1 MDNFFLRDYQQ
12 DMKSRLF
19 EAWKSHR
26 SVMVQMPTGTGKTHV
41 LAAVIREFL
50 QDNAQAEVWIVAHR
64 RELVA
69 QIEDTVA
76 KYGIRNDDN
85 TVKAMSIQW
94 LQRHWEEVEGCPSLI
109 VIDEAHHA
117 LAESYQDLWR
127 HYPNARKLGMTATP
141 CRMNRR
147 GFTDLF
153 DVLLTSWS
161 IAEFI
166 RKEQLV
172 PFDYVAIRPDS
183 EEQRVIDSLEKR
195 GADGDYQLKEMNA
208 VLNRHTSIGRLYRSM
223 ERFAHGK
230 KGIVYAI
237 SIDHA
242 RNIAAYYNNK
252 GIETV
257 AIDSRTQAVERR
269 LWVDD
274 FKGGKIR
281 VLVNVDV
288 FSEGFDCPDVEFV
301 QMARPTLSLA
311 KYLQQ
316 VGRGLRRSE
325 GKDACMLIDN
335 VGLYR
340 VFGLPTVAWDWEA
353 MFRGLSSGKGHFVR
367 PSRRLVSSTTV
378 SQEEGTE
385 ALETII
391 SHDRLLESLC
401 AQESQPA
408 SLQSQGTSMLK
419 SWQDGE
425 SGLWGLKRG
434 RVRMTDACYV
444 RVFDIRYD
452 MAAVR
457 FGDMSCGVVDGA
469 GEVLW
474 RKNRCASMKFVRD
487 RFLSV
492 RMQNGQELYVDLYN
506 MRVYDRKPEV
516 KRFGNI
522 GLLKVGRAYYSRT
535 KTVYVNDQGI
545 DDSYITLR
553 GFCLT
558 VYDFKVPV
566 PGGTEDRPSY
576 GCRSGYAC
584 LLENDYDS
592 FYWVYRWLSDGS
604 IVVRDGDGRY
614 FHAGKGRKKVYVGC
628 DGARFPG
635 DSADAGTYFQSHGL
649 T

>member
-1 MDNFFLRDYQQ
+1 MDHFSLRDYQQ

-94 LQRHWEEVEGCPSLI
+94 LQRHWDDVEGCPALI

-117 LAESYQDLWR
+117 LAESYQELWR
-127 HYPNARKLGMTATP
+127 RYPNARKLGMTATP

-166 RKEQLV
+166 RKEQLA

-208 VLNRHTSIGRLYRSM
+208 VLNRHTGIERLYRSM

-257 AIDSRTQAVERR
+257 AIDSRTPAAERR

-274 FKGGKIR
+274 FKKGKIR

-353 MFRGLSSGKGHFVR
+353 MFRGDAAGRGER
-367 PSRRLVSSTTV
+367 PCRQQDKSCMVMLPTEDVSQNEGMEVIVTHDKVSSATV
-378 SQEEGTE
+378 EQKMVMSQERVL
-385 ALETII
+385 ALKAWLDE
-391 SHDRLLESLC
+391 
-401 AQESQPA
+401 
-408 SLQSQGTSMLK
+408 K
-419 SWQDGE
+419 
-425 SGLWGLKRG
+425 SGLWGLRRG
-434 RVRMTDACYV
+434 PRKITEAVFV
-444 RVFDIRYD
+444 RVFDIRHD
-452 MAAVR
+452 LAAVR
-457 FGDMSCGVVDGA
+457 FRNNNCGLVDAEGRTVWEN
-469 GEVLW
+469 G
-474 RKNRCASMKFVRD
+474 RYQSMRFMRNQFLTAQTANGKWHFVDVHGLRI
-487 RFLSV
+487 
-492 RMQNGQELYVDLYN
+492 
-506 MRVYDRKPEV
+506 YDERPEI
-516 KRFGNI
+516 KRFGNVEM
-522 GLLKVGRAYYSRT
+522 LKLGHTYYSRT
-535 KTVYVNDQGI
+535 KKLYVSHQNLNSDTVVDHKFYVAILDYKESFSQV
-545 DDSYITLR
+545 DDSQW
-553 GFCLT
+553 
-558 VYDFKVPV
+558 
-566 PGGTEDRPSY
+566 SY
-576 GCRSGYAC
+576 VC
-584 LLENDYDS
+584 LLDGDYES
-592 FYWVYRWLSDGS
+592 FYYISRRLADGS
-604 IVVRDGDGRY
+604 IIVVDDAGRY
-614 FHAGKGRKKVYVGC
+614 YHVADGKGKTYLGC
-628 DGARFPG
+628 GNYG
-635 DSADAGTYFQSHGL
+635 
-649 T
+649 